1 MNRKEEE
8 LKVRKAELDKLKG
21 TVEFSKALKEEK
33 WKMTAPEGEG
43 LSVSSANE
51 DMLNHLPEE
60 LLEEII
66 KMTVEDPEEERRIR
80 NVNQVRSSILE
91 SGLCAKHGLVNET
104 ISNTVASF
112 LE

>member
-1 MNRKEEE
+1 MCF
-8 LKVRKAELDKLKG
+8 LQIDI
-21 TVEFSKALKEEK
+21 
-33 WKMTAPEGEG
+33 
-43 LSVSSANE
+43 
-51 DMLNHLPEE
+51 LNHLPGE

-80 NVNQVRSSILE
+80 NVNQVRSSTLE